1 MTREE
6 IQNGYVK
13 LLNKVAPLLNGKT
26 LKLSICNA
34 QFVFTPAKECDEYN
48 LLKEEDYDKFCEVY
62 AQDRE
67 MGCFFIASNWNDY
80 KKVNPAWLTEYGEEW
95 FKYNK
100 VTFEQIKKEVEK
112 EIDK

>member
-13 LLNKVAPLLNGKT
+13 LLNEVAPLLKGKT

-34 QFVFTPAKECDEYN
+34 QFTFTPSKECDEHN
-48 LLKEEDYDKFCEVY
+48 LLREEDYDKFCEVY
-62 AQDRE
+62 AQDNE

-80 KKVNPAWLTEYGEEW
+80 KEVDPAWLTEHGEEW
-95 FKYNK
+95 FERNK
-100 VTFEQIKKEVEK
+100 VTFKQIKNLVKEMNK
-112 EIDK
+112 